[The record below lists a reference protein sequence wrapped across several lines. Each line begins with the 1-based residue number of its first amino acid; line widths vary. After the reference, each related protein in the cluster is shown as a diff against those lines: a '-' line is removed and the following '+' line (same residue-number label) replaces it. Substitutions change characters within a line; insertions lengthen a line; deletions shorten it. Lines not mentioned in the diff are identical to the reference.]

1 MTKKG
6 YFKNDLKHSKSFD
19 HVTDDSFGHE
29 KNYQVEHYFP
39 ANFPCYVMKGWL
51 FTALDLVSRL
61 FRSCSL
67 PP

>member
-39 ANFPCYVMKGWL
+39 ANFPCYVMKG
-51 FTALDLVSRL
+51 
-61 FRSCSL
+61 
-67 PP
+67 